1 MYDTRSDEPDL
12 ASAARDSSPMS
23 SALPRLVRV
32 PRLVWALPVVLLV
45 LFAVPLYLES
55 FWLQLGLFVCV
66 AIIGAVGLDLLTGLA
81 GQLSLGHPFFIG
93 VGAYGYAYLGSAH
106 GVDGAWALGLP
117 SSIAALLAVALAALA
132 GALFSPVAKRLRGLY
147 LGIATLGL
155 VFIGQFV
162 MLNAEPL
169 TGSTSG
175 RESPDLSIFGVNL
188 SGTEPAFSLFGVPF
202 GRLERLWFVGVLVA
216 AFCVWFARNLRD
228 SRFGRQLQNIR
239 DNEVA
244 AAVLGVNVQRAKAYV
259 FTISSAYAG
268 AAGVLL
274 ALAYEQV
281 VPDAFGLQ
289 ASIDY
294 TVMIV
299 IGGMGSITGAAIG
312 GAIVAAVPQLLD
324 HYSQS
329 LPIIA
334 ATDTQSAM
342 GPTYM
347 SNMVYAV
354 LVIVILLFLPGG
366 LRGVASSSKRY
377 VSSLL
382 SIRRRS
388 S

>member
-1 MYDTRSDEPDL
+1 MSDSPL
-12 ASAARDSSPMS
+12 A
-23 SALPRLVRV
+23 RV
-32 PRLVWALPVVLLV
+32 PWAVWALPVVLVALV
-45 LFAVPLYLES
+45 AVPFYLTS

-66 AIIGAVGLDLLTGLA
+66 AIVAAVGLDLLTGLA
-81 GQLSLGHPFFIG
+81 GQLSLGHPFFVAI
-93 VGAYGYAYLGSAH
+93 GAYGYVYLGSAADR
-106 GVDGAWALGLP
+106 GWGLGLP
-117 SSIAALLAVALAALA
+117 SAVAAVLAVALAALA

-169 TGSTSG
+169 TGATSG
-175 RESPDLSIFGVNL
+175 RASPDLVLFGVNL
-188 SGTEPAFSLFGVPF
+188 GGAEPAISVLGVPF
-202 GRLERLWFVGVLVA
+202 GRLERLWFVAVFVA
-216 AFCVWFARNLRD
+216 AFCVWFARNLRE

-239 DNEVA
+239 DNEVS

-268 AAGVLL
+268 IAGVLL

-299 IGGMGSITGAAIG
+299 IGGMGSVTGAALG
-312 GAIVAAVPQLLD
+312 GAVVAIVPQLLD
-324 HYSQS
+324 RYSQS
-329 LPIIA
+329 LPVVA

-342 GPTYM
+342 GPTYV
-347 SNMVYAV
+347 SNMVYAA
-354 LVIVILLFLPGG
+354 LVVVILLFLPGG
-366 LRGVASSSKRY
+366 LSGVVSATRRHVAGLLRRGRPRWR
-377 VSSLL
+377 L
-382 SIRRRS
+382 SQ
-388 S
+388 